1 MAKTNVEKLKN
12 YLATLEPGDK
22 VQPVELS
29 RKYGVNRRYIYTILA
44 NEFPELETLGRSE
57 AAKLVQEN
65 LTKKRKKTPVKVPTP
80 VTTLRSADSLT
91 RDFIDVRWPSQK
103 IKDEYIKDFKE
114 KRSDVRGRK
123 GLTNDEFAK
132 KYFGKIIQQQ
142 SLMLRESIMF
152 YRNN

>member
-57 AAKLVQEN
+57 AAKLV
-65 LTKKRKKTPVKVPTP
+65 
-80 VTTLRSADSLT
+80 
-91 RDFIDVRWPSQK
+91 
-103 IKDEYIKDFKE
+103 
-114 KRSDVRGRK
+114 
-123 GLTNDEFAK
+123 
-132 KYFGKIIQQQ
+132 
-142 SLMLRESIMF
+142 
-152 YRNN
+152 